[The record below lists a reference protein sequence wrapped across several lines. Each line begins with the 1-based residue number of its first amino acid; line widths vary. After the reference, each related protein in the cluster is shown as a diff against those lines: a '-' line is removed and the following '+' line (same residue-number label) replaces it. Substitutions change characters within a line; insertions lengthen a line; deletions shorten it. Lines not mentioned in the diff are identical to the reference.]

1 MTVRKFATSLCR
13 FVFMYTFRFARL
25 MKSIRSCAV
34 KVRCFCNLK
43 FTNSANIYNTARWHC
58 VGQSRKSGR
67 VSHTLG
73 MFSGD
78 VLSILAILLE
88 VHCHVCSPSP
98 HSTKRCSK
106 VSLLPHSVHVSLGDI
121 LMRFSRVPVGIIS
134 RITLYQVK
142 RSDFRTG
149 VAFKFFHT
157 FFQAVCGHIFVIR
170 ISCIVL
176 VALLILCSVAY
187 IRCLYVL
194 VDSVALWFCIYAASF
209 MYSRIYPNAAGTCP
223 K

>member
-1 MTVRKFATSLCR
+1 
-13 FVFMYTFRFARL
+13 MYTFRFAL
-25 MKSIRSCAV
+25 LIKSIRSCVV

-43 FTNSANIYNTARWHC
+43 FTNSANIHNTARWRC
-58 VGQSRKSGR
+58 AGQSRNSGR

-78 VLSILAILLE
+78 VLSIFAILLE
-88 VHCHVCSPSP
+88 AHCHVCSP

-106 VSLLPHSVHVSLGDI
+106 VSLLPHSVHVSLVDV

-134 RITLYQVK
+134 LITLYQVT

-149 VAFKFFHT
+149 VALKFFHT
-157 FFQAVCGHIFVIR
+157 LFQSVCGHIFVIR
-170 ISCIVL
+170 FSCILL
-176 VALLILCSVAY
+176 VALLIFCSVTY

-194 VDSVALWFCIYAASF
+194 VESMALWFCIYAASF
-209 MYSRIYPNAAGTCP
+209 MYSRMYPNVSGTCP
-223 K
+223 T